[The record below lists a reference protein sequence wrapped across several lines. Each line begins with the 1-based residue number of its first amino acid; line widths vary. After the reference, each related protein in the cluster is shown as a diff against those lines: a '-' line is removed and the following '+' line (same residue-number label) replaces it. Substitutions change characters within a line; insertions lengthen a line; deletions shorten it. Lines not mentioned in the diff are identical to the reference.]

1 MTWFQ
6 ILEGLFARLFI
17 SLIIFSLLCRT
28 SVIRHTI
35 NTLEENLISRLKL
48 ISLFS
53 LFSFLDIFCSTLT
66 PANLITNKTVFVI
79 SAGLIGG
86 PFVGFV
92 TALSCIIFS
101 LLFISY
107 DFIMPSVLFLIFE
120 GIISGFLSKWLHEQ
134 ENIYA
139 DASAIG
145 FSLTFVYLAV
155 FALFR
160 PENAHLAFTLEDAFF
175 PVMFSAAVGTGSFI
189 GILEDF
195 YNQQDKI
202 EGISAKTAL
211 KIINNSISILQ
222 NGLDF
227 KSAQETAD
235 IIIREAET
243 FDFVAITSMEE
254 ILGFT
259 SYRTEKPFLSF
270 LKQDFLLLFKS
281 NFDLPATSLDVIR
294 AFMNIPIFDDKRQIG
309 YLCVGHI
316 LIPDITPF
324 ERTLAD
330 GIGTMIS
337 NQITVHNIKVKAEL
351 FAQAEIKALQS
362 QINPHFLF
370 NSLSTISYYCS
381 EKPYIA
387 KSLINDLANYYR
399 KNLTDA
405 NTLISIR
412 NELQHI
418 NAYIHLEQARF
429 GERLKVNYEINTE
442 DMFNLPA
449 LILQPIVENAIRH
462 GLYPKVEG
470 GVITIRIDQKQSYFR
485 IAVTDDGLGIEKDY
499 LKTVLRDDI
508 PKKSIGLSNVNQRL
522 VILYGSS
529 FKLRIHS
536 RVNKGTIVIMRIPL
550 KEVSSEND

>member
-28 SVIRHTI
+28 SLIRHTI

-48 ISLFS
+48 IALFS

-66 PANLITNKTVFVI
+66 PANFINNKTVFVI

-120 GIISGFLSKWLHEQ
+120 GLASGFLSKWLHEQ
-134 ENIYA
+134 EKIYA

-281 NFDLPATSLDVIR
+281 NFDLPATNLDVIR

-381 EKPYIA
+381 EQPQTA